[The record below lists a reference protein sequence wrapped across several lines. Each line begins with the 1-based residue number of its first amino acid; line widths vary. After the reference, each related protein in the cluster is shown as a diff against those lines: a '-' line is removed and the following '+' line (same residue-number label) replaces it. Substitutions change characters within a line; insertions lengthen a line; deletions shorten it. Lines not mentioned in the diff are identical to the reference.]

1 MMMHVYKKKMT
12 WQKKK
17 KKKDVVIHTLNKP
30 FHINDITY

>member
-12 WQKKK
+12 WQKK